1 MPLRR
6 GGGEGGRGTKEEKD
20 GRRRWEGG
28 KVHAYAHVHVHV
40 YYILSTCMH
49 MPAAYHDN
57 LQQILHAFIQYKLQC
72 KCIMPL

>member
-40 YYILSTCMH
+40 
-49 MPAAYHDN
+49 
-57 LQQILHAFIQYKLQC
+57 
-72 KCIMPL
+72 